1 MLFIASLWH
10 NLFLTK
16 MESGFCL
23 ERPKLTFML

>member
-1 MLFIASLWH
+1 MLFIVSLWH

-16 MESGFCL
+16 MESSFGL